1 MKGALADGVLPGL
14 LRNLYVGRKNGRL
27 RIENNEGC
35 RTVRFQHG
43 QIIAASS
50 NLAAERLGETLVQT
64 GHLSQGDLDRATE
77 IVIRD
82 RKRLGV
88 VLRELN
94 VYDDDK
100 LQDAISIHVHEMLK
114 KVFATTAGTFEF
126 VEMPET
132 IGDEDTTLK
141 VSTGELILEAVDRVT
156 DPEVVRRSLGDL
168 TRRLALPSDPL
179 LRFQKVTLT
188 PTDGFLLS
196 RVDGTSTAREVIAM
210 LPLPEDDVCRSLLG
224 LLSTGLVEF
233 AAPLPKR
240 EPVRAPAPPPAAPA
254 PPATPAAGP
263 APSAPP
269 PSAAPP
275 PAAPAPPRESI
286 EERRKEIIDA
296 WSGLKA
302 RNHHEVLGLATD
314 AIQSE
319 VKDAYFRLAKR
330 FHPDAQTNPALADM
344 RDKLEAIFIR
354 LGQAYENL
362 KARAPVSRP
371 VAPASPARAPG
382 PAPEPPPEPPPPA
395 AEPMLDSRTVAE
407 TVARATKKM
416 SEEKYWDA
424 IQILEGVMNR
434 SEGKALSRV
443 RTLLAQCYLKNPNW
457 VRRAEEQLH
466 LVLAKD
472 PSNVDAIY
480 TLATIYKNGGLKN
493 RALAQLRKV
502 LELKPEHEAAQH
514 DLLELTPSEE
524 NPSGG
529 EGGGIF
535 KRFFGKS

>member
-14 LRNLYVGRKNGRL
+14 LRSLYVGRKNGKL
-27 RIENNEGC
+27 RIENSEGC

-43 QIIAASS
+43 QIIGASS
-50 NLAAERLGETLVQT
+50 NLTDERLGETLVRT
-64 GHLSQGDLDRATE
+64 GHLPAADLERATE
-77 IVIRD
+77 VVLRD

-88 VLRELN
+88 VLREMGIC
-94 VYDDDK
+94 DEDK
-100 LQDAISIHVHEMLK
+100 LQDNISIHVHEILK
-114 KVFATTAGTFEF
+114 KVFGTQSGTFEF
-126 VEMPET
+126 VEMPEA

-156 DPEVVRRSLGDL
+156 DPAVVRRSLGDL
-168 TRRLALPSDPL
+168 GRRLALPSDPL

-210 LPLPEDDVCRSLLG
+210 LPLPEDEVCRSLLG

-233 AAPLPKR
+233 TTPPPKR
-240 EPVRAPAPPPAAPA
+240 EAPPRPAEPASVA
-254 PPATPAAGP
+254 PPVSATPAAAATPSP
-263 APSAPP
+263 AA
-269 PSAAPP
+269 AAPP
-275 PAAPAPPRESI
+275 PAPPRENI
-286 EERRKEIIDA
+286 EDRRKEIVDA
-296 WSGLKA
+296 WTGLKT
-302 RNHHEVLGLATD
+302 RNHYEILGLPTD

-319 VKDAYFRLAKR
+319 VKEAYFRLARR

-344 RDKLEAIFIR
+344 RDKLEAVFIR

-362 KARAPVSRP
+362 KARAPASRP
-371 VAPASPARAPG
+371 VAPA
-382 PAPEPPPEPPPPA
+382 PAPAPAPAAPPAEAPPPA

-407 TVARATKKM
+407 IVARATKKM
-416 SEEKYWDA
+416 QEEKFWDA

-434 SEGKALSRV
+434 SEGKALARV

-457 VRRAEEQLH
+457 VRRAEEQLQ

-472 PSNVDAIY
+472 PNSVDALY
-480 TLATIYKNGGLKN
+480 VLATIYKNGGLKN
-493 RALAQLRKV
+493 RAISHLRKV
-502 LELKPEHEAAQH
+502 LELKPDHETAHA
-514 DLLELTPSEE
+514 DLVELAPTPEDQ
-524 NPSGG
+524 PG